1 MCTQCV
7 QIMPIITVPRPP
19 NNKPAFLNAI
29 GIANIPVPSELFN
42 RCAKAPIVLRI
53 KKKREREKNLHAI
66 NISLLKI
73 LFFHI
78 SIVSIHTFQ
87 QKIAR
92 RKKKFTKISLRVG
105 MCHISVFEWIVIS
118 IFAIFAFFCQDRS
131 VCTKKSIVQ

>member
-53 KKKREREKNLHAI
+53 KKREREKNLHAI

-73 LFFHI
+73 LFFLHFDCINSHI
-78 SIVSIHTFQ
+78 PTVKSQ
-87 QKIAR
+87 EEKKNLQK
-92 RKKKFTKISLRVG
+92 
-105 MCHISVFEWIVIS
+105 
-118 IFAIFAFFCQDRS
+118 
-131 VCTKKSIVQ
+131 

>member
-73 LFFHI
+73 LFFSHFDCINSHI
-78 SIVSIHTFQ
+78 PTVKSQ
-87 QKIAR
+87 EEKKNLQK
-92 RKKKFTKISLRVG
+92 
-105 MCHISVFEWIVIS
+105 
-118 IFAIFAFFCQDRS
+118 
-131 VCTKKSIVQ
+131 